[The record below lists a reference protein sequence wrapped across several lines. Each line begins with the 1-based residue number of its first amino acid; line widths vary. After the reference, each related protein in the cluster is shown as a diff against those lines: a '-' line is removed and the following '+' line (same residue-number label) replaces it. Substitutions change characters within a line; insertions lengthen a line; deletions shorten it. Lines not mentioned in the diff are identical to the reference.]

1 MTIANTILIICFTS
15 IFWLLILLN
24 ELRVHRNY
32 KKELET
38 IYNMIC
44 EDYEDIVKTQKEMIT
59 ELYEELEDKIIESEG
74 K

>member
-24 ELRVHRNY
+24 ELRVHKY
-32 KKELET
+32 HIKELVKMH
-38 IYNMIC
+38 NMIC
-44 EDYEDIVKTQKEMIT
+44 EDYENHINTLDEMLWEFYDNT
-59 ELYEELEDKIIESEG
+59 EFEIIESED